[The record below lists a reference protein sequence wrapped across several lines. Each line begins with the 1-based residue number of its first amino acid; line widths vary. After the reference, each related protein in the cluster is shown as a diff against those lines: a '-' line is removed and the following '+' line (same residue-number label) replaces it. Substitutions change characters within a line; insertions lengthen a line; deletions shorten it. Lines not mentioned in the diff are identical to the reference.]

1 MKVIALNYNYDLK
14 KLSEI
19 GRVWA
24 KDVYV
29 NKDYISNYSAASYA
43 TFIDKNPHLKLNLY
57 TDDID
62 DMKVRM
68 SKYNINQDNIIYHDY
83 TNNLKKYQKNLRYS
97 FDVLND
103 FIHFARSR
111 DEFTVK
117 IDNDL
122 IFTGPLPQIN
132 DINNDVLVWEYER
145 LVLNGNPKMG
155 EVKVSSEVIGDINY
169 PIYNLGLFGLPPTY
183 PEEYFMEIY
192 EKMVSVD
199 IIDVS
204 DLNVH
209 TWHCAEQTAN
219 NWIFY
224 KQNYNVIQTSGIV
237 KHHYSNKQ
245 QCINDAKYL
254 LK

>member
-1 MKVIALNYNYDLK
+1 MKVIALNYSYDLK
-14 KLSEI
+14 KLSDI

-29 NKDYISNYSAASYA
+29 NKDFISEYSSASYA
-43 TFIDKNPHLKLNLY
+43 TFIDKNPDLVLNLY

-62 DMKVRM
+62 EMKKKM
-68 SKYNINQDNIIYHDY
+68 LKYNINQNNIVYHDY
-83 TNNLKKYQKNLRYS
+83 TENLKKYKNNLRYS

-122 IFTGPLPQIN
+122 IFTGSIPKIN
-132 DINNDVLVWEYER
+132 DVNNDVLVWEYER
-145 LVLNGNPKMG
+145 LVLNGDPRMG
-155 EVKVSSEVIGDINY
+155 EVKVSSEVIGNINY
-169 PIYNLGLFGLPPTY
+169 PIYNLGLFGIPPSY

-224 KQNYNVIQTSGIV
+224 KKNYNIIQTNNIV
-237 KHHYSNKQ
+237 KHHYSDKK

>member
-1 MKVIALNYNYDLK
+1 MKVIALNYSYDLK
-14 KLSEI
+14 KLSDI

-24 KDVYV
+24 NDVYV
-29 NKDYISNYSAASYA
+29 GKNFISEYSSASYA
-43 TFIDKNPHLKLNLY
+43 TFVDKNPNLVLNLY

-62 DMKVRM
+62 DMKNKM
-68 SKYNINQDNIIYHDY
+68 SKYNINQNNIIYHDY
-83 TNNLKKYQKNLRYS
+83 SENLKKYENNLRYS

-111 DEFTVK
+111 DEYTVK

-122 IFTGPLPQIN
+122 VFTGQIPKIN
-132 DINNDVLVWEYER
+132 HIHQDILVWQYER
-145 LVLNGNPKMG
+145 LVLNGDPRMG
-155 EVKVSSEVIGDINY
+155 EVKVSSEVIGEITY
-169 PIYNLGLFGLPPTY
+169 PIYNLGLFGIPPSY

-199 IIDVS
+199 ILEVS

-224 KQNYNVIQTSGIV
+224 KQKYNVIQTNNIV
-237 KHHYSNKQ
+237 KHHYSDKK